1 MHVIYMKIKV
11 LLLLCVLLLSKV
23 SLAQGLKVIK
33 YPELEELLSG
43 SSDTTYVVN
52 FWATWCGPCIKELP
66 HFESLGKQYAQ
77 KRVKVLL
84 VSLDFKKDLETKV
97 KPFLAKR
104 KIQSQVLLLDETDYN
119 SWIDKITPDWSGSIP
134 MTLIV
139 NKTRNIRHFIDKEV
153 NAVELETLLSSFNL

>member
-1 MHVIYMKIKV
+1 MKIK
-11 LLLLCVLLLSKV
+11 LLILFCALLLSKA
-23 SLAQGLKVIK
+23 SFAQGSTVIK
-33 YPELEELLSG
+33 YPDLEKIISRP
-43 SSDTTYVVN
+43 SDTTYVVN

-66 HFESLGKQYAQ
+66 HFESVGKEYAQ

-97 KPFLAKR
+97 KPFLVKR

-119 SWIDKITPDWSGSIP
+119 SWIDKITPEWSGAIP

-139 NKTRNIRHFIDKEV
+139 NKNRNIRHFIGKSVE
-153 NAVELETLLSSFNL
+153 AGELESLINSFNL

>member
-1 MHVIYMKIKV
+1 MKIK
-11 LLLLCVLLLSKV
+11 LLLLFFVLMLSTF
-23 SLAQGLKVIK
+23 SFAQHPTVIK
-33 YPELEELLSG
+33 YPDLEKIISG

-66 HFESLGKQYAQ
+66 HFESLGKEYVH

-97 KPFLAKR
+97 KPFLVKR
-104 KIQSQVLLLDETDYN
+104 KIKSQVLLLDETDYN
-119 SWIDKITPDWSGSIP
+119 SWIDKITPQWSGSIP

-139 NKTRNIRHFIDKEV
+139 NKSRNIRHFIGQEV
-153 NAVELETLLSSFNL
+153 KAGELETVLNSFNL

>member
-1 MHVIYMKIKV
+1 MKIK
-11 LLLLCVLLLSKV
+11 LLILFCMLLLSKA
-23 SLAQGLKVIK
+23 SFAQGPTVIK
-33 YPELEELLSG
+33 YPDLEKILSG
-43 SSDTTYVVN
+43 PSDTTYVVN

-66 HFESLGKQYAQ
+66 HFESVGKEYAQ

-97 KPFLAKR
+97 KPFLVKR

-119 SWIDKITPDWSGSIP
+119 SWIDKITPQWSGAIP

-139 NKTRNIRHFIDKEV
+139 NKNRNIRHFIGQEV
-153 NAVELETLLSSFNL
+153 KAGELETLINSFNL